1 MFIGRILV
9 IVMIL
14 DDEGGGLKNYTT
26 KIIFFFTKYINFP
39 QFRELNLLKN
49 GQTYMGKILLKKR
62 GGEYFCE
69 KIYNPDVSDNFWKKL
84 IFGLNLP
91 LTY

>member
-1 MFIGRILV
+1 
-9 IVMIL
+9 MIL

-62 GGEYFCE
+62 GGGILLWENIQSRC
-69 KIYNPDVSDNFWKKL
+69 KW
-84 IFGLNLP
+84 
-91 LTY
+91 